1 MASCSNCSA
10 LQSSRTL
17 RHITVHTK
25 RFLANT
31 TCALPDLSN
40 ARVFSVFVSAS
51 ILARCRYCAIMPGD
65 GNTAQRVFDAM
76 AKHCVPVF
84 LYHPDS
90 YVVLPFLEH
99 IPWLKE
105 VGLHYQVDSA
115 EGMHLAIQDLL
126 KTPHNGWLKQQKAVR
141 WAAPRVAME
150 LQGCPAEQPSALTLM
165 VADLERK
172 KAYLRDNW
180 PVGFGSDFW
189 FTFKLN

>member
-1 MASCSNCSA
+1 MFQPIPPNDMHRAEFAGMGDWRS
-10 LQSSRTL
+10 
-17 RHITVHTK
+17 
-25 RFLANT
+25 
-31 TCALPDLSN
+31 DLY
-40 ARVFSVFVSAS
+40 AT
-51 ILARCRYCAIMPGD
+51 CRYCAIMPGD